1 MLESLIKTIH
11 PVSTGH
17 GLVRIGNIGDGGYIV
32 PDCIAGIE
40 CCLSPGTGWPA
51 TFELH

>member
-40 CCLSPGTGWPA
+40 CVCHQVLGGQQPLS
-51 TFELH
+51 